1 MIKLTDFSLKN
12 VAAVFIIAI
21 MLISGGIYAATT
33 LKIERLPDFSLPYV
47 TISTQYALPP
57 DEIAESITIPLEKAA
72 MGMDGVKSVGSI
84 SNENFSIVTV
94 ELEQKID
101 PQAFKKD
108 AESELNSVSLPEGTM
123 PRVSTVSVSTLPVF
137 MISIYS
143 EEMDQQEVGG
153 IFNEILLP
161 ELNAVKGMDK
171 VEALGMQQE
180 VLSIRLD
187 GEQLQKLQLTPGQIT
202 SMLDSDMAAAPVGA
216 LQIDG
221 NEQLVRVAGDIQSI
235 EELKQSKLMTLNEQ
249 TITLGSIAQVELVNN
264 SDTISRFNGMP
275 AIGLNLYKTRDTN
288 AVVFADEIEDLLANW
303 EKELP
308 GLTFHT
314 VLNDATDIK
323 QSIHGMLQE
332 GSLGAILASL
342 MILLF
347 LRNFRMT
354 LIVLVSIPL
363 SLIITLLL
371 MAWLNITLNIMTLG
385 GMIIAI
391 GRVVDDSI
399 VVIENIYRLLEKAQ
413 ERNESVIRMAT
424 KQVSSAITSSTLTT
438 VAVFGPIGFVTGIVG
453 EVFRPF
459 ALTLVCALLA
469 SLLVALTIIPLL
481 AKLMVLRQAN
491 ITQSHEEK
499 VGKMASVYKGILL
512 WCLGHRLQTLGLT
525 AILFILSVVLITPR
539 LPVSFLPDAEKD
551 KSLKIHIDLP
561 KGTSMEQ
568 MNERLLNIE
577 KIMLT
582 EKNEEGEALYTYV
595 DALLGYRDEEVDR
608 FPYKATLY
616 AEYSDGTNATEA
628 IEETKNTI
636 EEMLPEHASV
646 QVLLTASD
654 QEAGGSAANFTY
666 AVSGEDPVKLREAAK
681 MVEEQLKGYS
691 TLSEVKSDSG
701 ESKQE
706 ILVQVDEE
714 RAGQFGLDAAK
725 IMYMVQDWIQEGTIG
740 TIELDSGKFDT
751 LISLA
756 SQDKNSIENL
766 GKLVLLSTTG
776 GTAQETTRETSVLL
790 QDVAVIKQM
799 EAPLSITRKNQMQT
813 IFVSAT
819 IEGKDKAGISNQ
831 IAVDLEELDLPA
843 GIAGEQQGV
852 ANDIDEGFTQLFIAM
867 GASIFIVYLVMV
879 LAFGNASA
887 PFAILFSLPL
897 AVIGGL
903 LGLLLTGESI
913 NITSLIGFL
922 MLIGIVVTNAIV
934 LIDRVQQH
942 RGEGSS
948 VRESLIE
955 AGMTRLRPIIMTAGA
970 TIIALLPLAFGM
982 AKGSLISKGLAVVVI
997 GGLTTSTLLTLVVV
1011 PCMYDIIS
1019 SFQFRFN
1026 RMIGKRVTDKGV

>member
-12 VAAVFIIAI
+12 VSAVFIIAI
-21 MLISGGIYAATT
+21 MLISGGIYATST
-33 LKIERLPDFSLPYV
+33 LKIEKLPDFTMPYV

-57 DEIAESITIPLEKAA
+57 DKIAESITIPLEKAA
-72 MGMDGVKSVGSI
+72 MGMDGVKSVGSL

-94 ELEQKID
+94 ELEEAID

-108 AESELNSVSLPEGTM
+108 AESELNSVFLPQGAV
-123 PRVSTVSVSTLPVF
+123 PQVSTVSVSSLPVF
-137 MISIYS
+137 MLSVYS
-143 EEMDQQEVGG
+143 KDMDPQEVEQV
-153 IFNEILLP
+153 FNEILLP
-161 ELNAVKGMDK
+161 ELSAVKGMDK
-171 VEALGMQQE
+171 VESLGVRKE

-187 GEQLQKLQLTPGQIT
+187 GKQLQQLQLTLGQIT
-202 SMLDSDMAAAPVGA
+202 SMLNSAMAAAPVGA
-216 LQIDG
+216 LQVDG
-221 NEQLVRVAGDIQSI
+221 NEQLVRVAGDIESI
-235 EELKQSKLMTLNEQ
+235 DELKQSKLTTLNGQ
-249 TITLGSIAQVELVNN
+249 SITLGSIAQVELTNS
-264 SDTISRFNGMP
+264 SDTIARFNGMP

-288 AVVFADEIEDLLANW
+288 AVVFADEIQELLANW

-342 MILLF
+342 MIFLF

-371 MAWLNITLNIMTLG
+371 MAWLDITLNIMTLG

-438 VAVFGPIGFVTGIVG
+438 VAVFGPIGFVSGIVG
-453 EVFRPF
+453 DVFRPF

-469 SLLVALTIIPLL
+469 SLLVALTVIPLL
-481 AKLMVLRQAN
+481 AKLMVLRQVN
-491 ITQSHEEK
+491 ITQSHEVK
-499 VGKMASVYKGILL
+499 VGKMTSAYKRILL
-512 WCLGHRLQTLGLT
+512 WCLGHRFQTLALT
-525 AILFILSVVLITPR
+525 AILFILSVVLIAPR

-561 KGTSMEQ
+561 KGTSLEQ
-568 MNERLLNIE
+568 MDDNLINIE
-577 KIMLT
+577 KMLLT
-582 EKNEEGEALYTYV
+582 EKNDEGKALYSYV
-595 DALLGYRDEEVDR
+595 EALLGFRDEEADR

-616 AEYSDGTNATEA
+616 AEYSEGVNAPKA

-636 EEMLPEHASV
+636 EKMLPENASV
-646 QVLLTASD
+646 QVMLTASD

-681 MVEEQLKGYS
+681 VIEEKLKGYS
-691 TLSEVKSDSG
+691 TLSEVKNNSG

-714 RAGQFGLDAAK
+714 RADQFGLDAAK

-740 TIELDSGKFDT
+740 TIKLDNRKFET

-756 SQDKNSIENL
+756 EQDKNSVEDL
-766 GKLVLLSTTG
+766 RKLVLLSTAG
-776 GTAQETTRETSVLL
+776 GTVQETTGETSVLL
-790 QDVAVIKQM
+790 QDVAEIKQI
-799 EAPLSITRKNQMQT
+799 EAPLSITREKQMQT
-813 IFVSAT
+813 VFVSAK

-831 IAVDLEELDLPA
+831 IAVDLEDLELPA
-843 GIAGEQQGV
+843 GIAGDQQGV
-852 ANDIDEGFTQLFIAM
+852 ASEIGDGFTQMFIAM

-879 LAFGNASA
+879 LALGNASA
-887 PFAILFSLPL
+887 PFSILFSLPL

-903 LGLLLTGESI
+903 LGLLVTDESI

-934 LIDRVQQH
+934 LIDRVQQL

-948 VRESLIE
+948 VREALME
-955 AGMTRLRPIIMTAGA
+955 AGMTRVRPIIMTAGA

-1011 PCMYDIIS
+1011 PCMYEIIS

-1026 RMIGKRVTDKGV
+1026 RIVSKRVTDKGV